1 MPASLKAQA
10 LSNAR
15 KEALR
20 KQLGYPEG
28 FDMDA
33 NREAVIQEYQRIHT
47 TRNWTDHNGTPLTL
61 RSTARCTYLQ
71 FEKRSE
77 KKKAPPRP
85 KAGEGTAKE
94 EDAMKHL
101 TPFLDLPISQLD
113 LRYFGDDEEI
123 EAELNAFREE
133 NKDVTLR
140 RMLEYGGDAFDGDFR
155 VFLRVCKLI
164 NKATGGRE
172 CCGVPEEALKPF
184 LEKQKAPPLVPLE
197 SYDIQNP
204 KNAVVKKEIVNASL
218 FLVLDSVA
226 ARNELR
232 KRPCHSERICH
243 MMAKT
248 AEVVMAKPFRGRTLW
263 QAEKYA
269 FFTQGSK
276 ALASVS
282 KGPLEPED
290 KIECWLG
297 IHGAKYFRAP
307 TEAEHAEFVKAS
319 TRKKKSAADTKP
331 APKQKKLKAVKRE
344 AGALG

>member
-1 MPASLKAQA
+1 MAAGRKLTR
-10 LSNAR
+10 AR

-20 KQLGYPEG
+20 VELGYPEG

-33 NREAVIQEYQRIHT
+33 NREAVIQEYQRIHGH
-47 TRNWTDHNGTPLTL
+47 RHWTDHNDIRLTL
-61 RSTARCTYLQ
+61 RSGARYNNLQ
-71 FEKRSE
+71 FAPRRE
-77 KKKAPPRP
+77 KAPPRP
-85 KAGEGTAKE
+85 KAGEGTATE

-101 TPFLDLPISQLD
+101 TPYLDLPLSALD

-123 EAELNAFREE
+123 EAELNAFREK

-164 NKATGGRE
+164 NKATGGTR
-172 CCGVPEEALKPF
+172 CCGVPDEALKPF
-184 LEKQKAPPLVPLE
+184 LEKPKAPPLVPKRGKE
-197 SYDIQNP
+197 RKGYNIKNP
-204 KNAVVKKEIVNASL
+204 KNAVVKKEIVNSSL
-218 FLVLDSVA
+218 FLVVDSVA
-226 ARNELR
+226 AENELR

-243 MMAKT
+243 MMAKKGK
-248 AEVVMAKPFRGRTLW
+248 VVMAKPFRGRVLRP
-263 QAEKYA
+263 AEDYA
-269 FFTQGSK
+269 FFTQGST

-331 APKQKKLKAVKRE
+331 APKQKKLKAAKRE

>member
-1 MPASLKAQA
+1 MKAQA

-20 KQLGYPEG
+20 KLLGYPEG

-33 NREAVIQEYQRIHT
+33 NREAVIQEYQRIHGH
-47 TRNWTDHNGTPLTL
+47 RHWTDHNDIRLTL
-61 RSTARCTYLQ
+61 RSGARYNNLQ
-71 FEKRSE
+71 FAPRRE
-77 KKKAPPRP
+77 KAPPRP
-85 KAGEGTAKE
+85 KAGEGTATE

-101 TPFLDLPISQLD
+101 TPFLDLPISELD

-123 EAELNAFREE
+123 EAELNAFREK

-164 NKATGGRE
+164 NKATGGTR
-172 CCGVPEEALKPF
+172 CRGVPDEALKPF
-184 LEKQKAPPLVPLE
+184 LEKPKAPPLVPKRGKE
-197 SYDIQNP
+197 RKGYNIKNP

-218 FLVLDSVA
+218 FLIVDSVA
-226 ARNELR
+226 AKNELR
-232 KRPCHSERICH
+232 KRACYSERICH
-243 MMAKT
+243 TMAKKG
-248 AEVVMAKPFRGRTLW
+248 EVVMAEPFRGRVLRP
-263 QAEKYA
+263 AEDYA
-269 FFTQGSK
+269 FFTQGST
-276 ALASVS
+276 ALAPVS

-297 IHGAKYFRAP
+297 IHAAKHFRAP
-307 TEAEHAEFVKAS
+307 TKDEHAEFVKAN

-331 APKQKKLKAVKRE
+331 APKQKKLKAAKRE